1 MASRS
6 DGPKVEAREAAAS
19 SLPLFFSLKE
29 ITSTLNPSSVAM
41 QRKTPS
47 LRGVSTTGP
56 RTQKSPEKRQ
66 G

>member
-6 DGPKVEAREAAAS
+6 DSAKVEAKEADR
-19 SLPLFFSLKE
+19 SLPSFTSLKE

-47 LRGVSTTGP
+47 FRGVSTTGP

>member
-6 DGPKVEAREAAAS
+6 DGPKVEAREAAR
-19 SLPLFFSLKE
+19 SLPSFNSLKE

-41 QRKTPS
+41 QRKTPCF
-47 LRGVSTTGP
+47 RGVSTTGP